1 MNKSFKS
8 KRSAASWLVEL
19 AKGRYGEY
27 ALSVLAAL
35 LGVACS
41 LIPYFIIIRI
51 ITALV
56 NGKAELSHCLTICA
70 WMAAFWILRYVLHS
84 LSTSLSHHATFY
96 VLARTR
102 TRLLDKL
109 AALPLGTVL
118 DRSSGSYKNIIVER
132 VDSIETTLAHL
143 LPEMTANI
151 VGSLAVLVL
160 LFVEDWRMGL
170 SMLIVVP
177 LGILCFASMFSG
189 YNEKFQRTVNST
201 KALNDTAV
209 EYISGIEV
217 IKAFGQSKSSY
228 AKFVS
233 AAKEGADCFIDWMR
247 GSLFGQVAGMAIFP
261 STLLGILPVGCLL
274 YMHGTLSAETFLAV
288 IVLSFGVMQPLI
300 TAFSY
305 TDDIAQVTTI
315 VDEVAEVLSGEDMQR
330 PVKAEKLPAD
340 NSIELKNVR
349 FAYHD
354 KEVLHGV
361 SLRIDPGTVNAL
373 VGPSGSGKSTIA
385 RLIASLWE
393 VEDGTIELG
402 GVDIRTLPLAACT
415 KRIAYVSQD
424 NYLFDLT
431 VMDNIRMGKKDA
443 SDEEVIAAAKACGC
457 HAFIMGLEN
466 GYQTVCGASGGHL
479 SGGERQ
485 RISIARAML
494 KDAPIVI
501 LDEATSYT
509 DPENEAVIQSALA
522 QLVQGKTLLVIAHR
536 LSTITDADQIIVVHQ
551 GKIEASGTQE
561 KLLATCPL
569 YQTMWEA
576 HISVKEDE
584 EVASCFRH

>member
-1 MNKSFKS
+1 MNKIFES

-56 NGKAELSHCLTICA
+56 NNTAELSSSLTLCA
-70 WMAAFWILRYVLHS
+70 WMAGCWVLRYVLHS
-84 LSTSLSHHATFY
+84 VSTSLSHHATFH

-109 AALPLGTVL
+109 ATLPLGTVL
-118 DRSSGSYKNIIVER
+118 DHSSGSYKNIIVER

-143 LPEMTANI
+143 LPEMTVNI

-160 LFVEDWRMGL
+160 LFLEDWRMGL
-170 SMLIVVP
+170 SMLIIVP
-177 LGILCFASMFSG
+177 LGVLCFMSMFSG
-189 YNEKFQRTVNST
+189 YNEKFQRTVAAT

-217 IKAFGQSKSSY
+217 IKAFGQSKTSY

-233 AAKEGADCFIDWMR
+233 TAKEGADCFIDWMR

-305 TDDIAQVTTI
+305 TDDLAQVKTI
-315 VDEVAEVLSGEDMQR
+315 VGEVAEVLSGEDMQR
-330 PVKAEKLPAD
+330 PTTAERLPAD
-340 NSIELKNVR
+340 NSIELKDVR

-354 KEVLHGV
+354 KEVLHGIN
-361 SLRIDPGTVNAL
+361 LRIAPGTVNAL

-385 RLIASLWE
+385 RLIASLWD
-393 VEDGTIELG
+393 VKDGAIELG
-402 GVDIRTLPLAACT
+402 GVDIRTLPLAECT

-424 NYLFDLT
+424 NYLFDLS
-431 VMDNIRMGKKDA
+431 VMDNIRIGKKGA
-443 SDEEVIAAAKACGC
+443 SDEEVIDAARKCGC
-457 HAFIMGLEN
+457 HEFILGLEN
-466 GYQTVCGASGGHL
+466 GYHTVCGASGGHL

-522 QLVQGKTLLVIAHR
+522 KLVQGKTLLVIAHR
-536 LSTITDADQIIVVHQ
+536 LSTIADADQIIVVNQ
-551 GKIEASGTQE
+551 GRIEATGTQDE
-561 KLLATCPL
+561 LLASCPL

-576 HISVKEDE
+576 HISIKDDG
-584 EVASCFRH
+584 EVA